1 MFEELTFRNF
11 LSFGPEA
18 EPVRLG
24 RLNVL
29 VGPNGSG
36 KSNFLDGIGLLA
48 GCTRKGALGR
58 MLAAGGGVDA
68 WKHQSASRFGLS
80 PSLES
85 VVYWGDSHDSE
96 VVEFEGRLRHHIEL
110 QTGWGTGHFLY
121 NEFLKEGLEP
131 QSERLLFGY
140 ERGSPFLVTREGGK
154 KILPE
159 EALNSHD
166 SVLAQIADPTE
177 YSMLA
182 WIAQQ
187 YEGIRLY
194 RDWTFGRSA
203 GIRRPGATDAAS
215 DYLHPDASN
224 LAMVINGLKR
234 VVRNRIVER
243 LQDLAPTFTGIE
255 TKVLASTIQL
265 FLLEGDHEISAL
277 RLSDGTLRYL
287 AMLVMFLHPNPPP
300 VTVIEEPELG
310 LHPDLLPG
318 LARLMLDASARTQ
331 IIATTHSDILIDAL
345 TEHPEAIRVCEKD
358 EGGTSIRPIDAASLG
373 DWLNEYGLGQSWLR
387 GAIGGSRW

>member
-58 MLAAGGGVDA
+58 MLAAGGGVEA
-68 WKHQSASRFGLS
+68 WLHQPHVEVSIESVEASLEAVVHLEFYPQYS
-80 PSLES
+80 PSL
-85 VVYWGDSHDSE
+85 
-96 VVEFEGRLRHHIEL
+96 RHRFDFHKSK
-110 QTGWGTGHFLY
+110 GWGANPIL
-121 NEFLKEGLEP
+121 N
-131 QSERLLFGY
+131 Y
-140 ERGSPFLVTREGGK
+140 ER
-154 KILPE
+154 I
-159 EALNSHD
+159 EALGYGEAELLVGIEQEDRVLNAHGVKRVIGPGSFNSLD
-166 SVLAQIADPTE
+166 SITAQLADPEQFEWLYHLTRF
-177 YSMLA
+177 
-182 WIAQQ
+182 

-234 VVRNRIVER
+234 GVRQQIVER

-287 AMLVMFLHPNPPP
+287 AMLVMLLHPNPPP

-358 EGGTSIRPIDAASLG
+358 EHGTSIRPIDPESLKP
-373 DWLNEYGLGQSWLR
+373 WLEEHGLGGAWLR